1 MNFRVDAGDVV
12 LKEHLAHSAGNA
24 TYTSSVIQNQIIS
37 VLADQIRNKIITN
50 VKSAR
55 WFSVIADE
63 VTDSSNKEQL
73 TLVLRYVDNDSML
86 IREDFV
92 GFFECDSGI
101 TGRSLADKI
110 TSSLQSFGLDLAY
123 LRGQGYD
130 GAGNMAGSVNGA
142 AALIAED
149 YPSALYFYCAS
160 HCLNLAVVKSLQLTS
175 IHNMMGVVDK
185 YTNFVQF
192 IQKGRELWRKQYKT
206 HSQSQKNT
214 S

>member
-1 MNFRVDAGDVV
+1 M
-12 LKEHLAHSAGNA
+12 
-24 TYTSSVIQNQIIS
+24 
-37 VLADQIRNKIITN
+37 KI
-50 VKSAR
+50 
-55 WFSVIADE
+55 
-63 VTDSSNKEQL
+63 L
-73 TLVLRYVDNDSML
+73 YV
-86 IREDFV
+86 
-92 GFFECDSGI
+92 FFECDSGI
-101 TGRSLADKI
+101 TGCSLADKI
-110 TSSLQSFGLDLAY
+110 TSSLQSFRLDLAY

-142 AALIAED
+142 AAVIAED
-149 YPSALYFYCAS
+149 YPSALYFHCTS

-206 HSQSQKNT
+206 HSQSKKNT